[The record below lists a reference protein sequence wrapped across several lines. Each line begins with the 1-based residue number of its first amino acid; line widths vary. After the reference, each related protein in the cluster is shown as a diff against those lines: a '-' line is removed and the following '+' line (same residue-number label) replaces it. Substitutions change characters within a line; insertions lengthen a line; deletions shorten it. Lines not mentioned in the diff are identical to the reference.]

1 MREQP
6 YTQTLEDDGS
16 ILRVFRAADL
26 HETELKW
33 HRDARDR
40 DVLFV
45 AGRGWRLQ
53 VAGGLPTRVSPMTR
67 VFIPRN
73 MWHRLICEG
82 SEDLTVRIR
91 EM

>member
-1 MREQP
+1 VSDRP
-6 YTQTLEDDGS
+6 YSQTVSQDGG

-26 HETELKW
+26 TETELKW

-45 AGRGWRLQ
+45 SGCGWRLQ
-53 VAGGLPTRVSPMTR
+53 VEGGLPTAVRPMTR
-67 VFIPRN
+67 VYIPRD

-82 SEDLTVRIR
+82 KDDLTVLIR
-91 EM
+91 EK